1 MTSWN
6 ILSGEYPPQ
15 PGGVSDYTRLVARG
29 LARAGDNVSVW
40 SSPTD
45 GIEEALD
52 GVRVNR
58 LPDQFGRRSLAILN
72 REFHR
77 NPNARVLIEYVPH
90 AFGMKAMNVPL
101 CLLLLRHRRSDLT
114 VMFHEVAYPV
124 ELGQPF
130 RHNALGVVNR
140 AMVAILARAASRMF
154 VAAEAWKQEIARY
167 APTGRMIGWLPV
179 PSNIPVADKCAI
191 LRERARHAAPGTT
204 LVGHFGN
211 YGSLVA
217 ERLNPVLALILGAR
231 SNVRIMLIGRNSER
245 FRDRFSQEHRS
256 LAERVMATG
265 TLAASDVAAS
275 IGACDLMIQP
285 YPDGITSR
293 NASALAGLEHGKAIA
308 TTVGRWSENFWSGS
322 GAVMLAPDGDSEA
335 LARCT
340 IELVDNRDR
349 AHAMGC
355 AASKLYR
362 DVFDLRH
369 TISALRMA

>member
-6 ILSGEYPPQ
+6 IITGEYPPQ
-15 PGGVSDYTRLVARG
+15 TGGVSDYTRLVAQG
-29 LARAGDNVSVW
+29 LSKAGDNVTVW

-45 GIEEALD
+45 RTEEPLD

-58 LPDQFGRRSLAILN
+58 LPDRFGRHGLAILN

-77 NPNARVLIEYVPH
+77 NRNARVLIEYVPH
-90 AFGMKAMNVPL
+90 AFGMKAMNIPL
-101 CLLLLRHRRSDLT
+101 CLLILRHRQNDIT

-124 ELGQPF
+124 SLGRPL

-140 AMVAILARAASRMF
+140 AMAAILARAASRMF

-167 APTGRMIGWLPV
+167 APAGCHIGWLPV
-179 PSNIPVADKCAI
+179 SSTIPLADKCAI
-191 LRERARHAAPGTT
+191 LNERARHAIPGTT
-204 LVGHFGN
+204 LIGHFGT

-217 ERLNPVLALILGAR
+217 ERLKPVLMSILSAR
-231 SNVRIMLIGRNSER
+231 RDVRVLLIGRNSEK
-245 FRDRFSQEHRS
+245 FRDAFAVQHRS
-256 LAERVMATG
+256 LAERVMATA
-265 TLAASDVAAS
+265 TLAAPDVAAS

-293 NASALAGLEHGKAIA
+293 NTSALASLQQGKAIA
-308 TTVGRWSENFWSGS
+308 TTVGRWSEDFWSKS
-322 GAVMLAPDGDSEA
+322 GAVMLAPDGDADA
-335 LARCT
+335 LSRCT
-340 IELVDNRDR
+340 IELIDNRER

-355 AASKLYR
+355 AAIKLYA

>member
-1 MTSWN
+1 MTAWN
-6 ILSGEYPPQ
+6 IISGEYPPQ
-15 PGGVSDYTRLVARG
+15 PGGVSDYTRLVAQG
-29 LARAGDNVSVW
+29 LSRAGDNVSVW
-40 SSPTD
+40 SSPAD

-58 LPDQFGRRSLAILN
+58 LPDHFGRRGLAILN
-72 REFHR
+72 REFRR

-90 AFGMKAMNVPL
+90 AFGMKAMNIPL
-101 CLLLLRHRRSDLT
+101 CLLLLRHRHSDIT

-124 ELGQPF
+124 EFGQPF

-140 AMVAILARAASRMF
+140 AMVAILTRAASRMF

-167 APTGRMIGWLPV
+167 APTGCTIRWLPV
-179 PSNIPVADKCAI
+179 PSNIPLADRCAI
-191 LRERARHAAPGTT
+191 LRERARHAVSGTT
-204 LVGHFGN
+204 LVGHFGT

-217 ERLNPVLALILGAR
+217 ERLKRVLAWILAAR
-231 SNVRIMLIGRNSER
+231 GNVRILLIGRNSER
-245 FRDRFSQEHRS
+245 FRDGFVQHHRS

-265 TLAASDVAAS
+265 TLAAPDVAAS

-308 TTVGRWSENFWSGS
+308 TTIGKFSEDLWSES
-322 GAVMLAPDGDSEA
+322 GAVMLAPDGDADA
-335 LARCT
+335 LARCA

-349 AHAMGC
+349 AHAVGC
-355 AASKLYR
+355 AAIKLYR

-369 TISALRMA
+369 TISALRIA